1 MPRISRAL
9 ILLIFLFLPA
19 ACSRGPATDPSY
31 IAEIDQWHADRVE
44 RLKSDTGWLTL
55 VGLHELHAG
64 VNSLGAAE
72 GNDARLI
79 AKAPPRVGKLEVGE
93 LGVVFQAAPEVRVTL
108 FDSTATPVGR
118 MLLDTDKSG
127 RPTLLACNSLV
138 FYVIDRQG
146 RLFLRV
152 KDREAEVLRGFTGI
166 DRFPVDARWRVRAR
180 LEGQPGQV
188 EIENVLGQKAAESS
202 PGRLVFDLAGK
213 ECRVSPTGEPGGGLF
228 LVFADPTNGRTTYPA
243 GRFLEIDPP
252 DSNGIYTVDFNRA
265 YNPPCCFT
273 PFATCPLPP
282 PENALPVAVT
292 AGEKMWGHGH

>member
-1 MPRISRAL
+1 MRSLIRLLAL
-9 ILLIFLFLPA
+9 TAVLLLP
-19 ACSRGPATDPSY
+19 ACSRQPVTDPDY
-31 IAEIDQWHADRVE
+31 VAEIDRWHQGRIE
-44 RLKSDTGWLTL
+44 RLESDTGWLTL

-72 GNDARLI
+72 GNDVRLI

-93 LGVVFQAAPEVRVTL
+93 LGVVFQAAPEARVTL
-108 FDSTATPVGR
+108 FDSTATSVGG
-118 MLLDTDKSG
+118 MLLDTDRSG
-127 RPTLLACNSLV
+127 RPTRLACGSLV

-152 KDREAEVLRGFTGI
+152 KDRESEILRSFTGI
-166 DRFPVDARWRVRAR
+166 DRFPVDARWRVTAR

-188 EIENVLGQKAAESS
+188 AIENVLGQKVSEPS
-202 PGRLVFDLAGK
+202 PGKLVFRLEGK
-213 ECRVSPTGEPGGGLF
+213 VCRVSPTGEPGGGLS
-228 LVFADPTNGRTTYPA
+228 LIFADPTNGQTTYPA

-252 DSNGIYTVDFNRA
+252 DSSGIYTVDFNRA

-282 PENALPVAVT
+282 PENTLPVAVT